1 MSYSAQ
7 QIEHE
12 IIRILEQGTAA
23 VKKVVDAYAA
33 NRTPQ
38 RDMNWLCI
46 QMGKEFGAI
55 LLHADLA
62 KAAIRGGMEGRDMD
76 EKFQTIK
83 EEVAHYQ
90 GYYNLLNR
98 TIGKDTPI
106 PVDHIYSYVL
116 ANLGPN
122 GIEADAP
129 MLAQKDRWPANFN
142 YIANMGAYAKGK
154 HPWLA
159 RVFSATGE
167 GAAGGWH
174 WAMSQLPPVDD
185 FFREAA
191 KVQKGIAIDEL
202 RHGPQELKEICKDY
216 SPDFGVD
223 LKDMFRELRHMRY
236 LEVLQRNEQF
246 LYPLSD
252 EAIEAIRQEL
262 MNDSIE
268 PIRVYSEAA

>member
-1 MSYSAQ
+1 MSYTKQ
-7 QIEHE
+7 QIEQE

-33 NRTPQ
+33 RRTPE

-55 LLHADLA
+55 LLHADLG
-62 KAAIRGGMEGRDMD
+62 KAAIRAGLDGRAMD

-98 TIGKDTPI
+98 TIGKDAEI
-106 PVDHIYSYVL
+106 PVEHIYSYVL

-122 GIEADAP
+122 GIEADGP

-154 HPWLA
+154 HPWVA
-159 RVFSATGE
+159 RVLSATGE

-202 RHGPQELKEICKDY
+202 RHGPQELAGICDDY
-216 SPDFGVD
+216 SPDMGID
-223 LKDMFRELRHMRY
+223 LPELFRELRNARY

-246 LYPLSD
+246 LYPMSD
-252 EAIEAIRQEL
+252 DEIEAIRQEL
-262 MNDSIE
+262 MNDAIE
-268 PIRVYSEAA
+268 PIRVYSQAA

>member
-1 MSYSAQ
+1 MIQTKQ
-7 QIEHE
+7 QIEQE

-33 NRTPQ
+33 RRTPE
-38 RDMNWLCI
+38 RDMHWLCV

-55 LLHADLA
+55 LLHSDLA
-62 KAAIRGGMEGRDMD
+62 KLAIRNGMDGRDMD

-98 TIGKDTPI
+98 TIGKDAEI

-122 GIEADAP
+122 GIEADGP
-129 MLAQKDRWPANFN
+129 MLAQKDRWPANFA

-154 HPWLA
+154 HPWVA
-159 RVFSATGE
+159 RVFGATGE

-185 FFREAA
+185 FFKEAA
-191 KVQKGIAIDEL
+191 KVQRGIAIDEL
-202 RHGPQELKEICKDY
+202 RHGPQELGEICQEY
-216 SPDFGVD
+216 SPEFGVD

-236 LEVLQRNEQF
+236 LEVRQRNEQF
-246 LYPLSD
+246 LFPLSED
-252 EAIEAIRQEL
+252 EVEAIRREL
-262 MNDSIE
+262 MDDAIE
-268 PIRVYSEAA
+268 PIHVYSQAA

>member
-1 MSYSAQ
+1 MNYTKQ
-7 QIEHE
+7 QIEQE

-33 NRTPQ
+33 RRTPE

-55 LLHADLA
+55 LLHADLG
-62 KAAIRGGMEGRDMD
+62 KAAIRGGLDGRDMD

-98 TIGKDTPI
+98 TIGKDAPI

-154 HPWLA
+154 HPWVG
-159 RVFSATGE
+159 RVLSATGE

-202 RHGPQELKEICKDY
+202 RHGPQELAGICDDY
-216 SPDFGVD
+216 SPDMGID
-223 LKDMFRELRHMRY
+223 LPELFRELRNARY

-246 LYPLSD
+246 LYPMSD
-252 EAIEAIRQEL
+252 DEIEAIRQEL
-262 MNDSIE
+262 MNDAIE
-268 PIRVYSEAA
+268 PIRVYSQAA